1 MTYNDVDGIAC
12 AFVNCCVME
21 YEYVSDDRNG
31 HNVVIGNVFERHSSC
46 YEKAGDVVFHLKTN
60 FGNARLVNRHNCDE
74 GKRHVLLSC
83 VTENLPAAVIVPFL
97 STTFPLSTNL
107 VN

>member
-31 HNVVIGNVFERHSSC
+31 HSVVIGNVFERHSSC

-60 FGNARLVNRHNCDE
+60 FGNARLVNRPNFDE
-74 GKRHVLLSC
+74 G
-83 VTENLPAAVIVPFL
+83 
-97 STTFPLSTNL
+97 
-107 VN
+107 